1 MIVYILEWGLD
12 STYLTSES
20 WVASRVFSSLAQAC
34 EKAISF
40 GDNAP
45 SIIAYDVS
53 THKVVQTWTD
63 ITNID

>member
-1 MIVYILEWGLD
+1 MIYVLEWGID

-20 WVASRVFSSLAQAC
+20 WLASRVFNSIEQAY

-53 THKVVQTWTD
+53 AHKVVQTLL
-63 ITNID
+63 I